1 MNQTSDSLGSVL
13 DPALPV
19 HGVPSAPLTLY
30 AALSR
35 LADAAPTR
43 PALLATRFA
52 PLDRAALREQLDG
65 IRRCLRRAGFGAQ
78 ARIGVMIPEAA
89 QAAVGILGV
98 ACAAVAVP
106 LDPRLGPA
114 ELDQFL
120 EQLPLDALLIIDGG
134 PDEGYRAAHRHDL
147 PLIIAEPA
155 EDGSAGLQLRAPLA
169 AVAAVDA
176 EPDADAP
183 AFILRSS
190 GTTALPKL
198 IPFSHRNMLAA
209 ARNWQN
215 WFRLTA
221 GDRCLCV
228 SAPYY
233 SHGLKVTILTPLLT
247 GGSVAFPL
255 SAATVDLHEWLV
267 TLQPSW
273 YSAGPALHR
282 AMLEAT
288 RSRPESCAAHRLRFA
303 SSGGAPLQSDVIDGL
318 QAALGMPLLEHYG
331 SSEAAQI
338 AVNAPFPGAHKAGTV
353 GRPLPGTVRIVDE
366 AGVPVASGARGEVL
380 LSGPT
385 LMAGYLG
392 DPALNQAAFRDGW
405 FHSGD
410 VGSFDEDG
418 FLRLHGRLR
427 EVINRGG
434 EKVSLQEVDDAL
446 LRHPAVA
453 EAAAF
458 AVPHPRLG
466 QDVAAAVVL
475 RPGLHVEPEAL
486 REFLREELVYFKI
499 PRRVQLLDELPRG
512 LTGKVQRQR
521 LSDALLVLRA
531 EEARA
536 GAATQAASLAPLER
550 EVLEVWR
557 RLLKTDAV
565 GPDDNFFDCGGDSL
579 LATEML
585 AELEQRLGRMI
596 PESLLIEDSARKLAA
611 RLQDLA
617 GEVIPVID
625 FNPDPQ
631 RTPLFWFH
639 GDFAQGGYYI
649 RRLARLLGPRQPLV
663 AIAPHGLDN
672 EPIPETVEQ
681 MARARLPL
689 ILERQAHGPYRIGGY
704 CNGALVAF
712 ETARLLI
719 EAGEEVEIVALI
731 DPPTANVRPWSRVI
745 LRTLDALLPDTP
757 LARAYE
763 ALSRFGE
770 TSKWPYPK
778 RIANLLYKLGERLV
792 SSARADAAQP
802 TARDL
807 EVRERFQRYSLAMA
821 RYLPGRLAAPVVY
834 FSADYASHAWRN
846 MGIRFESYDVQGG
859 HHRCVKDYTASIA
872 TPLRALLER
881 AEPGPLVNLT
891 ETAEH
896 DRVAR

>member
-1 MNQTSDSLGSVL
+1 MTHSLESTGSVL
-13 DPALPV
+13 DPAAPV
-19 HGVPSAPLTLY
+19 RDSAATAPTLY
-30 AALSR
+30 RALAR
-35 LADAAPTR
+35 LAAAAPRR

-52 PLDRAALREQLDG
+52 PLDRGALCDQLDG
-65 IRRCLRRAGFGAQ
+65 IRHQLRRAGLGREAK
-78 ARIGVMIPEAA
+78 IGVMIPDAA

-98 ACAAVAVP
+98 ACSAVAVP

-134 PDEGYRAAHRHDL
+134 PDAGYRAAHRHDL

-155 EDGSAGLQLRAPLA
+155 EDGSAGLLLRATAA
-169 AVAAVDA
+169 AVPAPDA
-176 EPDADAP
+176 EPEADAP

-190 GTTALPKL
+190 GTTARPKL

-209 ARNWQN
+209 AHNWQR
-215 WFRLTA
+215 WFRLNA
-221 GDRCLCV
+221 EDRCLCV

-233 SHGLKVTILTPLLT
+233 SHGLKVTILTPLLG

-255 SAATVDLHEWLV
+255 SPATVDLHEWFE

-282 AMLEAT
+282 AVLEAT
-288 RSRPESCAAHRLRFA
+288 HSRPEAFARHRLRFA
-303 SSGGAPLQSDVIDGL
+303 SSGGAPLQQEIVDGL

-338 AVNAPFPGAHKAGTV
+338 AVNTPFPGEHKAGTV
-353 GRPLPGTVRIVDE
+353 GRPLPGSVRIVDD
-366 AGVPVASGARGEVL
+366 AGASVAVGERGEVL
-380 LSGPT
+380 LRGPT

-392 DPALNQAAFRDGW
+392 DPALNQAAFHDGW
-405 FHSGD
+405 FHTGD
-410 VGSFDEDG
+410 LGSFDADG

-466 QDVAAAVVL
+466 EDVAAAVVL
-475 RPGLHVEPEAL
+475 RPGMQVEAEAL
-486 REFLREELVYFKI
+486 REYLRGELVYFKV
-499 PRRVQLLDELPRG
+499 PRRIQLLDELPRG
-512 LTGKVQRQR
+512 LTGKVLRHR
-521 LSDALLVLRA
+521 LSDALLAMRA
-531 EEARA
+531 AQARA
-536 GAATQAASLAPLER
+536 GATTADALLTPLER
-550 EVLEVWR
+550 DVLGVWR

-585 AELEQRLGRMI
+585 AELEQLLGRMI
-596 PESLLIEDSARKLAA
+596 PETVLVEESARKLAA

-617 GEVIPVID
+617 GQVIPVIE
-625 FNPDPQ
+625 FNQDPQ

-649 RRLARLLGPRQPLV
+649 RRLAKLLGARQPLI

-672 EPIPETVEQ
+672 EPIPASVEQ

-689 ILERQAHGPYRIGGY
+689 ILERQTRGPYRIGGY

-745 LRTLDALLPDTP
+745 LRSADALLSEAL
-757 LARAYE
+757 LARTYE

-778 RIANLLYKLGERLV
+778 RIANLLHKLGGRLLR
-792 SSARADAAQP
+792 RASTEAAP

-834 FSADYASHAWRN
+834 FSADYTSHAWRN
-846 MGIRFESYDVQGG
+846 MGIRFESYDVLGG

-872 TPLRALLER
+872 TPLRALLEQ
-881 AEPGPLVNLT
+881 AEPGPLVSLT
-891 ETAEH
+891 ESPDH
-896 DRVAR
+896 DRTVH